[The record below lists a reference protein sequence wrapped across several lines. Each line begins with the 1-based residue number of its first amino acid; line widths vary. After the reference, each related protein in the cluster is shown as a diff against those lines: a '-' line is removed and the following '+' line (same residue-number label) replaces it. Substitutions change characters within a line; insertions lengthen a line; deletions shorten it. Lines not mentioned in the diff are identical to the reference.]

1 MDICQLI
8 LDDHAE
14 QRKLFGILEEIE
26 RDDTA
31 SLDAVWG
38 RLRKLLDTHAEA
50 EERFFYPTVVRRGE
64 GAGDADGMKGEV
76 EDAIEDHNEIRDT
89 AAAVAKEKTGSD
101 AWFKAVEKAN
111 EANSKHM
118 AEEERQGMT
127 DYRRHTSAADR
138 HAAGIKFAAFDA
150 RYIDGVDPVDKVPAD
165 YIAAQQKAD

>member
-14 QRKLFGILEEIE
+14 QRKLFGIIEEIDRE
-26 RDDTA
+26 DTA

-64 GAGDADGMKGEV
+64 GAGDAPDMHEEV
-76 EDAIEDHNEIRDT
+76 EDAIDDHNEIRDT

-127 DYRRHTSAADR
+127 DYRRHTTADER
-138 HAAGIKFAAFDA
+138 HRAGIKFAAFDA
-150 RYIDGVDPVDKVPAD
+150 QYIDGVEPVDKDPDA
-165 YIAAQQKAD
+165 YIAAQAKAG

>member
-14 QRKLFGILEEIE
+14 QRKLFGIIEEIG

-31 SLDAVWG
+31 SLDAVWS
-38 RLRKLLDTHAEA
+38 RLHKLLDTHAEA
-50 EERFFYPTVVRRGE
+50 EERFFYPVVVQRGE
-64 GAGDADGMKGEV
+64 GAGDADDMHEEV
-76 EDAIEDHNEIRDT
+76 EDAIEDHNEIRDS

-101 AWFKAVEKAN
+101 AWFAAVAKAN

-127 DYRRHTSAADR
+127 DYRRHTTADER
-138 HAAGIKFAAFDA
+138 HQAGIKFAAFDA
-150 RYIDGVDPVDKVPAD
+150 KYIDGVKAVDKDPDD
-165 YIAAQQKAD
+165 YIAEQQKAG

>member
-14 QRKLFGILEEIE
+14 QRKLFGIIEEID
-26 RDDTA
+26 RTDIA

-50 EERFFYPTVVRRGE
+50 EERFFYPIVVRRGE
-64 GAGDADGMKGEV
+64 GAGDADGMKDEV
-76 EDAIEDHNEIRDT
+76 EDAIDDHNEIRDS
-89 AAAVAKEKTGSD
+89 AAAVAKEKTGTD

-127 DYRRHTSAADR
+127 DYRRHTSADER
-138 HAAGIKFAAFDA
+138 HRAGIKFAAFDA
-150 RYIDGVDPVDKVPAD
+150 RYVDGVKAVGKDPGD
-165 YIAAQQKAD
+165 YIAEQKVG

>member
-14 QRKLFGILEEIE
+14 QRKLFGIIEEID
-26 RDDTA
+26 RTDIA

-50 EERFFYPTVVRRGE
+50 EERFFYPIVVRRGE
-64 GAGDADGMKGEV
+64 GAGDADGMKDEV
-76 EDAIEDHNEIRDT
+76 EDAIDDHNEIRDA
-89 AAAVAKEKTGSD
+89 AAAVGKEQAGTD

-127 DYRRHTSAADR
+127 DYRRHTSADER
-138 HAAGIKFAAFDA
+138 HRAGIKFAAFDA
-150 RYIDGVDPVDKVPAD
+150 RYVDGVEAVDKDPGD
-165 YIAAQQKAD
+165 YIAAQAKAG

>member
-14 QRKLFGILEEIE
+14 QRKLFGIIEEID

-50 EERFFYPTVVRRGE
+50 EERFFYPLVVQRGE
-64 GAGDADGMKGEV
+64 GAGDADSMKDEV

-89 AAAVAKEKTGSD
+89 AVAVGKEQTGTD

-127 DYRRHTSAADR
+127 DYRRHTSADER
-138 HAAGIKFAAFDA
+138 HKAGIKFAAFDA
-150 RYIDGVDPVDKVPAD
+150 RYIDGVDPVDKDPDD
-165 YIAAQQKAD
+165 YIAAQQKAG

>member
-14 QRKLFGILEEIE
+14 QRKLFGIIEEI
-26 RDDTA
+26 DAGDTA

-50 EERFFYPTVVRRGE
+50 EERFFYPIVVQRGE
-64 GAGDADGMKGEV
+64 GAGDADSMKDEV
-76 EDAIEDHNEIRDT
+76 EDAIEDHNEIRDS
-89 AAAVAKEKTGSD
+89 AAAVAQEKTGTD

-127 DYRRHTSAADR
+127 DYRRHTSADER
-138 HAAGIKFAAFDA
+138 HQAGIRFAAFDA
-150 RYIDGVDPVDKVPAD
+150 EYIDGVAPVDKDPAD
-165 YIAAQQKAD
+165 YIAARKKG